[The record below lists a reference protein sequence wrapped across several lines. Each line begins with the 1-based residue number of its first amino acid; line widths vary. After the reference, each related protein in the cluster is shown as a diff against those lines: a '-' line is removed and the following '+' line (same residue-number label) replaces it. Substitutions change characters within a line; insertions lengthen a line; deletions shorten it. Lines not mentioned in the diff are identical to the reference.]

1 MRAVGRTVQQRAGS
15 VRERDNTPLLVGMRD
30 GERVGG
36 VDEAEEPPRS
46 PDVVADG
53 RAVGIALDE
62 RTLQRVG
69 VVGDEDVAADADAVA
84 EGVVGESSF
93 NGRDAR
99 CPSRK
104 GRSQ

>member
-1 MRAVGRTVQQRAGS
+1 M
-15 VRERDNTPLLVGMRD
+15 DD
-30 GERVGG
+30 GEDIGGQGATRPTG
-36 VDEAEEPPRS
+36 VDEAEKPTGA

-84 EGVVGESSF
+84 EGVVGES
-93 NGRDAR
+93 G
-99 CPSRK
+99 
-104 GRSQ
+104 